1 MSERELLEQEIRDLQ
16 CDLNASDYRI
26 AKFVEYVTIGENAP
40 YDIDELHAERQEKRD
55 RINEIKDILANM
67 KEDEHGGT

>member
-1 MSERELLEQEIRDLQ
+1 MSEKELLEQEIRDLQ
-16 CDLNASDYRI
+16 CDLNMSDYRI
-26 AKFVEYVTIGENAP
+26 AKFVEYVTIGEKAP

-67 KEDEHGGT
+67 KEDSG